1 METFMPN
8 DFYQVSLK
16 AILKNVEGSVL
27 VLKADFEGPLS
38 GYYDLPGGRIDES
51 EFEIPLLDI
60 LKSEIREEIR
70 IDNVA
75 VHEVPV
81 AVGRHRIPKDI
92 ADTEKDLHLLYL
104 FFEGELSD
112 GDIRISD
119 EHTGFEWVH
128 ITPEN
133 VGTYFTSGLLEG
145 MRTYMVSKE

>member
-51 EFEIPLLDI
+51 EFDIPLLDI
-60 LKSEIREEIR
+60 LKREIREEIR

-75 VHEVPV
+75 
-81 AVGRHRIPKDI
+81 
-92 ADTEKDLHLLYL
+92 
-104 FFEGELSD
+104 
-112 GDIRISD
+112 
-119 EHTGFEWVH
+119 
-128 ITPEN
+128 
-133 VGTYFTSGLLEG
+133 
-145 MRTYMVSKE
+145 